1 MDSDALITARHQ
13 ALEGVLDERQRRL
26 HAAVEAKVLGHGGV
40 KRVSLATGVARGS
53 ILAGIKE
60 LESPQRALQDG
71 PRRVRRPGAGRKK
84 RVERDPDVR
93 EALERLVEPTSRGDP
108 QSPLRWTCK
117 SLMQLARELSER
129 GHAISH
135 VSVGLL
141 LKNMGLKGLA
151 AAPPPPVKMPPRSA
165 PFPSAAAWAP
175 ARAKATAPVVKA
187 LPKGHRVPPPAH

>member
-71 PRRVRRPGAGRKK
+71 PRRVRRPGAGRRKL
-84 RVERDPDVR
+84 VERDPDVR
-93 EALERLVEPTSRGDP
+93 EALERLVEPTSRG
-108 QSPLRWTCK
+108 
-117 SLMQLARELSER
+117 AR
-129 GHAISH
+129 SH
-135 VSVGLL
+135 RCAG
-141 LKNMGLKGLA
+141 
-151 AAPPPPVKMPPRSA
+151 
-165 PFPSAAAWAP
+165 P
-175 ARAKATAPVVKA
+175 ARA
-187 LPKGHRVPPPAH
+187 